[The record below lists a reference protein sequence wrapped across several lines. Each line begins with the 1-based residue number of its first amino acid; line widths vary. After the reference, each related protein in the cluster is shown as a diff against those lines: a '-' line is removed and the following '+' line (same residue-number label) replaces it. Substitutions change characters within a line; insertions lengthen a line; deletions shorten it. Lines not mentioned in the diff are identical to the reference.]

1 MTLIYLFFL
10 LYFSFSEAY
19 FDQVQIIDTSYAPPR
34 PIITLHS
41 GHIGLQD
48 QLLITDYTGTVQ
60 PGEPYTLDIY
70 MGNTDRYDYVIER
83 CVYNDR
89 ISFLD
94 NYGCLRRDD
103 IFLQKWETN
112 DYTLPGALKRTLVHF
127 IASEPIVQFRCDMKI
142 IECCGCAEESC
153 ERQPQIS
160 YFPVYDMPLYC
171 SFPTNPNIIVPP
183 PRPGG
188 YGGMPWY
195 QRNYGFWSGIPWWLW
210 LLLLLLLLLLL
221 ALLVCAFCCCIWGR
235 DSSSRDRRRIT
246 TVKQGEIT
254 FNIVII

>member
-1 MTLIYLFFL
+1 MLIYFFFL
-10 LYFSFSEAY
+10 SFCSLSEAH
-19 FDQVQIIDTSYAPPR
+19 FDRVPIIDTSYAPPR

-41 GHIGLQD
+41 GHIGLHD

-70 MGNTDRYDYVIER
+70 MGNTDRFDYVIER
-83 CVYNDR
+83 CIYNDR
-89 ISFLD
+89 VSFLD

-127 IASEPIVQFRCDMKI
+127 VASEPIVQFRCDMKI

-160 YFPVYDMPLYC
+160 YFPVYNMPLFC
-171 SFPTNPNIIVPP
+171 SFPTTPNVVAP

-188 YGGMPWY
+188 YGGIPWY
-195 QRNYGFWSGIPWWLW
+195 QRDYGFWSGIPWWLW
-210 LLLLLLLLLLL
+210 LLLLFLLLLLLG
-221 ALLVCAFCCCIWGR
+221 LLVCAFCCCLWR
-235 DSSSRDRRRIT
+235 KDSSSRGRRRIT
-246 TVKQGEIT
+246 TVKQGG
-254 FNIVII
+254 V